1 MILTP
6 LLTVVFVSL
15 ASLVKAQE
23 DIDFEDGIH
32 NVTSIVGTWT
42 SQSRAVITG
51 PDFVDPSKLEFKY
64 PRNTGVSYSFSQD
77 GFYEIARYRFN
88 GNGSEPTCITGV
100 IAWVHGKYTLHSNGS
115 IEMVPFPDGFQQIQ
129 DPCAPVSNFIE
140 TYNFTEL
147 YTMWR
152 IFQDVT
158 DGPKLHLFQFD
169 GAPVAPQYLVSP
181 TPTMHPTRALRNDT
195 WIRVDSKEKRSLLED
210 NVLQKRSSAIPASSI
225 NGFMAGTGMA
235 LLAFSSLLL

>member
-6 LLTVVFVSL
+6 LLAVVVASI
-15 ASLVKAQE
+15 ASLSKAQ

-32 NVTSIVGTWT
+32 NATSIVGTWS
-42 SQSRAVITG
+42 SQSQSVFTG
-51 PDFVDPSKLEFKY
+51 PDFVNPSKLEFTY

-100 IAWVHGKYTLHSNGS
+100 IGWVHGTYTLHSNGS
-115 IEMVPFPDGFQQIQ
+115 IVMVPFGDGFQQIQ

-147 YTMWR
+147 YREWR
-152 IFQDVT
+152 IFNDAT
-158 DGPKLHLFQFD
+158 DGFKLHLFQFD
-169 GAPVAPQYLVSP
+169 GAPVAPQYLINVNP
-181 TPTMHPTRALRNDT
+181 IMHPTRPLRNDT
-195 WIRVDSKEKRSLLED
+195 WIRVDSKDKRSLPED
-210 NVLQKRSSAIPASSI
+210 DALQKRSSAVSVTSV
-225 NGFMAGTGMA
+225 NGFLGASGLALMA
-235 LLAFSSLLL
+235 LASLLL